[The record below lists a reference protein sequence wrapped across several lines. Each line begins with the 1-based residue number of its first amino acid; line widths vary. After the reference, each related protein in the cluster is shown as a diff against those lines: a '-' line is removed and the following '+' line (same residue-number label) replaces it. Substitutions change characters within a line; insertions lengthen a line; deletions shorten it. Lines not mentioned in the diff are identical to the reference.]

1 MVVFERKILMEMT
14 LFHLKVKGG
23 NIMKQYEFNKN
34 FSGFRKKIDLTEN
47 DKRNLLHARKAIR
60 LVIRQAFNE
69 NQSKYF
75 TQETAQL
82 LSEFIIN
89 NDKKVKPLFMTQG
102 SFVYKTI
109 NLPSNPPA
117 QQMDLDDGVYL
128 PLSYIE
134 NETNVHFQEAANI
147 VRSVIYKCVED
158 LCKENEWELKKHPN
172 CLRITIS
179 SQAHIDLPVYSIP
192 DKEVHTIKESVS
204 LENLDSTYTDYLELR
219 FLSFDKA
226 TNILL
231 ATDNGWIKSD
241 PREIQEWVKNMKDE
255 FGSKFTFYSRYI
267 KAWRDHQYPKDNS
280 KFSSIMIMSAIA
292 QAFSEGGYSKN
303 ENVALDLSATV
314 NLIKTYL
321 NGSGIKHPCGDTRLD
336 ENLPNLEKLTALLT
350 TLSVNLSESVK
361 INDVKLLVTC
371 FGNRFPDDCGI
382 GSNIATASIVVPT
395 YTTPLKPAINI
406 EAN

>member
-1 MVVFERKILMEMT
+1 MGMILSP
-14 LFHLKVKGG
+14 LKVKGG
-23 NIMKQYEFNKN
+23 NVMKQYEFNKN
-34 FSGFRKKIDLTEN
+34 FSGFRRKIDLTEN
-47 DKRNLLHARKAIR
+47 DKSNLLLARKSIR
-60 LVIRQAFNE
+60 SAIRQAFNE

-75 TQETAQL
+75 TQETTQI
-82 LSEFIIN
+82 LSEFVIN

-109 NLPSNPPA
+109 NLPLNPPS

-134 NETNVHFQEAANI
+134 NETNVHFQQAANI

-158 LCKENEWELKKHPN
+158 LCEKEEWELKKHPN

-179 SQAHIDLPVYSIP
+179 NQAHIDLPIYSIP

-204 LENLDSTYTDYLELR
+204 LYDLDPTHTDYSALR

-255 FGSKFTFYSRYI
+255 FDSKFTFYSRYI
-267 KAWRDHQYPKDNS
+267 KAWRDYQYPQDDS

-292 QAFSEGGYSKN
+292 QAFSEHGYSEN
-303 ENVALDLSATV
+303 ENVALDLSAIV
-314 NLIKTYL
+314 ISIKAYL
-321 NGSGIKHPCGDTRLD
+321 NGDGIKHPCEDTRLD
-336 ENLPNLEKLTALLT
+336 ENLPNLERLTALLT
-350 TLSVNLSESVK
+350 TLSVNLSEPVK
-361 INDVKLLVTC
+361 TNDVRSLVNC
-371 FGNRFPDDCGI
+371 FGNRFPDDSGI
-382 GSNIATASIVVPT
+382 ESTIAAAAIVTPT
-395 YTTPLKPAINI
+395 YSTPLKPAINI
-406 EAN
+406 ENH

>member
-1 MVVFERKILMEMT
+1 
-14 LFHLKVKGG
+14 
-23 NIMKQYEFNKN
+23 MKQYEFNKN
-34 FSGFRKKIDLTEN
+34 FSGFRKNINLTEN
-47 DKRNLLHARKAIR
+47 DKSRLLRARTDIR
-60 LVIRQAFNE
+60 ASIRKAFNE

-75 TQETAQL
+75 TQETISL
-82 LSEFIIN
+82 LSEFTIN
-89 NDKKVKPLFMTQG
+89 TDKKVKPLFMTQG

-109 NLPSNPPA
+109 NLPLNPPT

-134 NETNVHFQEAANI
+134 NDTRASFQDAAKV

-158 LCKENEWELKKHPN
+158 LCKEKQWELKSHPN

-179 SQAHIDLPVYSIP
+179 RQAHIDLPIYSIP
-192 DKEVHTIKESVS
+192 DDEAHTIKESSS
-204 LENLDSTYTDYLELR
+204 LEILDSTHTDYLASL

-241 PREIQEWVKNMKDE
+241 PREIQEWVQNMKDE

-267 KAWRDHQYPKDNS
+267 KAWRDHQYPKENS

-292 QAFSEGGYSKN
+292 QVFSEHGYLEN
-303 ENVALDLSATV
+303 ENVALDLSETV
-314 NLIKTYL
+314 NFIEKYVD
-321 NGSGIKHPCGDTRLD
+321 GSGIKHPCGTTRLD
-336 ENLPNLEKLTALLT
+336 ENLPNRRGLTNLLT
-350 TLSVNLSESVK
+350 ILSISLSESVK
-361 INDVKLLVTC
+361 TNDVRRLVTC
-371 FGNRFPDDCGI
+371 FGDRFPDDI
-382 GSNIATASIVVPT
+382 GVGLSITSTSVVTPS
-395 YTTPLKPAINI
+395 YSTPLKLAINI